1 MKRFHVVAALLFLA
15 LPIEAQ
21 TGIEQAKNLMT
32 NENYADARK
41 SLTQYIGAEKDLL
54 KQAEAYYWLGECDYQ
69 DIVLDKQSNPADIAK
84 GLAAAREQ
92 YNKGIAIAK
101 NSPHC
106 LVGMGKL
113 LLDAKNGKE
122 ALKTFDQ
129 AIRESRKKP
138 YKEGHPEI
146 FMLIGDAYLY
156 STNPNAEQA
165 VSNYNR
171 AKEIE
176 PKDARF
182 WIKAGDGSLAKGDAG
197 SAMNAYETASQKDK
211 NNADLYLKRARIWMR
226 ASKYDLALEEINNG
240 LKLNDKYAL
249 LYKDLIEVLVITKKF
264 DKVLPALEKY
274 VPLAGS
280 DYSARRRLVTFL
292 TYQAKDYDRAI
303 VEADKLLKDDPT
315 QTTMH
320 RWLAWAKFAKGDTL
334 VARQADKK
342 IISDTAKIVYQ
353 QSIDASKKLFELVPT
368 DRLVYYDY
376 EFPAK
381 ANLRLG
387 KLDEATALFKKVLT
401 IDSTKTCDVYTQL
414 IQANYDAKKFKEGLD
429 LLEEKETKCPV
440 TDKNRDYYYAMYY
453 GFTAKL
459 YDKAAKYA
467 DKYAE
472 AFPLLTD
479 GYYYKAQSLNEQDT
493 EPPTW
498 KAKEAYEKVVAVY
511 EAKPAD
517 RAKTQVARAYN
528 YLGTYYGSQQDL
540 VKAKEF
546 FNKTIL
552 VEPTNKLGIEMLKQL
567 GNN

>member
-1 MKRFHVVAALLFLA
+1 MKRFHVVAALLFLT
-15 LPIEAQ
+15 LNIKAQ
-21 TGIEQAKNLMT
+21 SGIEQAKSLIT

-69 DIVLDKQSNPADIAK
+69 DVVLDKQSTPADVTK

-156 STNPNAEQA
+156 ATNPNAEQA

-182 WIKAGDGSLAKGDAG
+182 WIKAGDGNLAKGDAG

-211 NNADLYLKRARIWMR
+211 TNADLFLKRARIWMR

-280 DYSARRRLVTFL
+280 DFSARRRLVTFL

-303 VEADKLLKDDPT
+303 IEADKLLKDDPT
-315 QTTMH
+315 QTTMY

-342 IISDTAKIVYQ
+342 VIGDTAKIVYQ
-353 QSIDASKKLFELVPT
+353 QSIDASKKLFELVPV

-387 KLDEATALFKKVLT
+387 KLEEATALFKKVIA
-401 IDSTKTCDVYTQL
+401 IDSTKTCDIYTQL

-429 LLEEKETKCPV
+429 LLEEKETKCAV

-498 KAKEAYEKVVAVY
+498 KAKEAYEKVMTVY

-552 VEPTNKLGIEMLKQL
+552 VEPANKMANEMLKQL